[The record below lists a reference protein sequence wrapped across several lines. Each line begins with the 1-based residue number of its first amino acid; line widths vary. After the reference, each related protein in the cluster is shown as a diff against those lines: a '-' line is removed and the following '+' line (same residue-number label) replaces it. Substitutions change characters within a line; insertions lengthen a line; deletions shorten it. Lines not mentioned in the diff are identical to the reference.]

1 MEWLVVEVYFFK
13 LGVWILNKVLIID
26 FLLVFLSFIYFIFEM
41 KFDYLNF
48 GFILLLELFD
58 FYLVG

>member
-26 FLLVFLSFIYFIFEM
+26 FWFLFLSFIYFIFGM